1 VKKELHNL
9 WVSNTGE
16 GGEKLSLTTI
26 SNVNEMIEFQSQ
38 ENGQVIALVCE
49 HHKVT
54 YHELNQN
61 ANKIAQWMLGKGAQ
75 KGDRALI
82 WGANKHQM
90 VEFFLACSKIGVI
103 AVPINLRL
111 KESEVNYII
120 DEIKPAFIYRD
131 DGVKP
136 EWKINHDLR
145 GELSL
150 TIEQGTDHYDDIIKS
165 QPGPLK
171 APMIS
176 HSDPFFI
183 IYTAAVDG
191 NPRGAVLTHENII
204 SCNEQ
209 TKELLQLT
217 RNDTCGIF
225 TPLYHIAGT
234 SLLFSGL
241 HYGLTN
247 IILPVFTPS
256 DAATKIKKNQISIFC
271 SFSPMMQMIL
281 DAAHNENIEL
291 QPYIRGIFG
300 LDTPE
305 MIQKLLDLNID
316 FFGMYAQSEVTGII
330 ASEKY
335 VNPHKQNGLIGFPG
349 LHSKI
354 KLLNDTGSEVKTGE
368 IGEICVEGKT
378 VFSHY
383 WNMPIETKWV
393 FRGGHLH
400 TGDLAE
406 RDQEGRLW
414 FRGRKTEKEL
424 IKTGGENVYPLEVE
438 QAIQLHQAVK
448 SVVVFGV
455 KDDKW
460 LEAVKAVIELEE
472 NEITTEMEIKAFCK
486 ERMASYKVPKFVNFV
501 KELPK
506 NNGEIDREFIKK
518 VYR

>member
-1 VKKELHNL
+1 
-9 WVSNTGE
+9 
-16 GGEKLSLTTI
+16 
-26 SNVNEMIEFQSQ
+26 MIEYQS
-38 ENGQVIALVCE
+38 EKNGQVIALVCE
-49 HHKVT
+49 QHKVT
-54 YHELNQN
+54 YNELKKN
-61 ANKIAQWMLGKGAQ
+61 ASMIAQWMLGKGAQ
-75 KGDRALI
+75 KRERALI

-90 VEFFLACSKIGVI
+90 VEFMLACSKIGVI
-103 AVPINLRL
+103 AVPINTRL

-131 DGVKP
+131 EGARPD
-136 EWKINHDLR
+136 WKINNEIK
-145 GELSL
+145 GEITLAS
-150 TIEQGTDHYDDIIKS
+150 EKDADHYEAVINSS
-165 QPGPLK
+165 QSNPLK
-171 APMIS
+171 APIVS
-176 HSDPFFI
+176 PNDPFLI

-191 NPRGAVLTHENII
+191 NPKGAVLTHENII
-204 SCNEQ
+204 ACNEQ

-256 DAATKIKKNQISIFC
+256 DAVTKIKNHEISIYC
-271 SFSPMMQMIL
+271 SFSPMTQMIL
-281 DAAHNENIEL
+281 ETAQKENIE
-291 QPYIRGIFG
+291 PKNYIRAIFG
-300 LDTPE
+300 LDSPE
-305 MIQKLLDLNID
+305 MIQQLLDMNID
-316 FFGMYAQSEVTGII
+316 FFGIYAQSEVTGII

-335 VNPHKQNGLIGFPG
+335 VNPQKQNGLIGFPG
-349 LHSKI
+349 SHTKI

-368 IGEICVEGKT
+368 TGEICVEGKT

-383 WNMPIETKWV
+383 WSRPKETEWV
-393 FRGGHLH
+393 FRGGLLH

-438 QAIQLHQAVK
+438 QAIQLHHAVK

-486 ERMASYKVPKFVNFV
+486 ERMASYKVPKYVKFV
-501 KELPK
+501 KEMPENK
-506 NNGEIDREFIKK
+506 DEIDREFIKK
-518 VYR
+518 VYS